1 MNYLVHLEKKND
13 IYVVSSRVI
22 AKELGKEH
30 NRVLKDIDKI
40 LENSD
45 LSFQILEKS
54 DLTSLIIPS
63 TYKVKGQR
71 REYKE
76 YLLTKDGFTLYMFN
90 IQGYLDFKMAYINE
104 FNRMEQALKNP
115 KREQTKLDFQEKDI
129 IRTTWKGEPVIELV
143 QLARYINM
151 TSDNLHFLTKHDK
164 VTLRYQKL
172 MEFRKENPR
181 RYNQSVN
188 AISILF
194 KETVIAI
201 CKKYGIYE
209 KYKDFIENY
218 FRVDNRIEDKTPKVP
233 VIRAN
238 FDKVD
243 SKEEIDVRK
252 AEVVVKTLPYIGD
265 AQLRDY
271 IAEHLSRELLGK
283 KFFRAFDCTMKCLAL
298 REDLNRKGL
307 KHKREVEERMKNS
320 ESYLSLP
327 QAGKDIIDS
336 IFE

>member
-40 LENSD
+40 LESSD
-45 LSFQILEKS
+45 LSFQVLEKS

-104 FNRMEQALKNP
+104 FNRMEQALKQP
-115 KREQTKLDFQEKDI
+115 KQTKLDFQEKDI
-129 IRTTWKGEPVIELV
+129 IRTTWKGQPVIELV
-143 QLARYINM
+143 QLARYIHI
-151 TSDNLHFLTKHDK
+151 TSDNLHFLTKKDK
-164 VTLRYQKL
+164 VTLRYGKL
-172 MEFRKENPR
+172 MEFRNENPR

-201 CKKYGIYE
+201 CKKYGVYE

-218 FRVDNRIEDKTPKVP
+218 FRVDNRLEDKTPKVP
-233 VIRAN
+233 VVRAN
-238 FDKVD
+238 FDKEPFED
-243 SKEEIDVRK
+243 KYYNRMFECMKE
-252 AEVVVKTLPYIGD
+252 AYI
-265 AQLRDY
+265 
-271 IAEHLSRELLGK
+271 IESRIEKIYEEELLPLYNK
-283 KFFRAFDCTMKCLAL
+283 I
-298 REDLNRKGL
+298 EELNRAKKDCL
-307 KHKREVEERMKNS
+307 ISPFNAMKYGS
-320 ESYLSLP
+320 VL
-327 QAGKDIIDS
+327 GKAKLNK
-336 IFE
+336 

>member
-22 AKELGKEH
+22 AKELEKRH
-30 NRVLKDIDKI
+30 SHVLESLDEI
-40 LENSD
+40 LENRNVG
-45 LSFQILEKS
+45 
-54 DLTSLIIPS
+54 SLIIPS
-63 TYKVKGQR
+63 TYKVKGQK

-104 FNRMEQALKNP
+104 FNRMEQALKQP
-115 KREQTKLDFQEKDI
+115 KQTKLDFQEKDI
-129 IRTTWKGEPVIELV
+129 IRTTWKGQPVMEVV
-143 QLARYINM
+143 QLSKMAGITNGNIHWRAYG
-151 TSDNLHFLTKHDK
+151 KK
-164 VTLRYQKL
+164 VTLRY
-172 MEFRKENPR
+172 KELQEYKQENKK
-181 RYNQSVN
+181 VN
-188 AISILF
+188 HKGYSAISILS

-201 CKKYGIYE
+201 CKKYGVYE

-218 FRVDNRIEDKTPKVP
+218 FRVDNRLEDKTPKVP
-233 VIRAN
+233 VVLGN

-243 SKEEIDVRK
+243 TKETIDVQK
-252 AEVVVKTLPYIGD
+252 AEVVVKALQYIGD
-265 AQLRDY
+265 VQLRYY
-271 IAEHLSRELLGK
+271 IAENISRELLGK
-283 KFFRAFDCTMKCLAL
+283 NFFRAFDCTMKCLAL
-298 REDLNRKGL
+298 KKHLNQKGL
-307 KHKREVEERMKNS
+307 KHKKETEWKMKSS

>member
-40 LENSD
+40 LESSD
-45 LSFQILEKS
+45 LSFQVLEKS

-104 FNRMEQALKNP
+104 FNRMEQVLKNP
-115 KREQTKLDFQEKDI
+115 KQTKLDFQEKDV
-129 IRTTWKGEPVIELV
+129 IRTTWKGQPVIELV
-143 QLARYINM
+143 QLARYIHI
-151 TSDNLHFLTKHDK
+151 TSDNLHFLTKKDK
-164 VTLRYQKL
+164 VTLRYGKL
-172 MEFRKENPR
+172 MEFRNENPR

-201 CKKYGIYE
+201 CKKYGVYE

-218 FRVDNRIEDKTPKVP
+218 FRVDNRLEDKTPKVP
-233 VIRAN
+233 VVRAN
-238 FDKVD
+238 FDKEPFED
-243 SKEEIDVRK
+243 KYYNRMFECMKE
-252 AEVVVKTLPYIGD
+252 AYI
-265 AQLRDY
+265 
-271 IAEHLSRELLGK
+271 IESRIEKIYEEELLPLYNK
-283 KFFRAFDCTMKCLAL
+283 I
-298 REDLNRKGL
+298 EELNRAKKDCL
-307 KHKREVEERMKNS
+307 ISPFNAMKYGS
-320 ESYLSLP
+320 VL
-327 QAGKDIIDS
+327 GKAKLNK
-336 IFE
+336 

>member
-22 AKELGKEH
+22 AKELEKRH
-30 NRVLKDIDKI
+30 SHVLESLDEI
-40 LENSD
+40 LENRNVG
-45 LSFQILEKS
+45 
-54 DLTSLIIPS
+54 SLIIPS
-63 TYKVKGQR
+63 TYKVKGQK

-104 FNRMEQALKNP
+104 FNRMEQALKNS
-115 KREQTKLDFQEKDI
+115 KQEQKKLDLKSEV
-129 IRTTWKGEPVIELV
+129 IRTTWKGQPVIELV
-143 QLARYINM
+143 QLARYIHIRE
-151 TSDNLHFLTKHDK
+151 DNLHWHVRNDK
-164 VTLRYQKL
+164 LTLRYGDLEQYK
-172 MEFRKENPR
+172 EENPKAHSG
-181 RYNQSVN
+181 RYSS
-188 AISILF
+188 ISILS

-201 CKKYGIYE
+201 CKKYGVYE

-218 FRVDNRIEDKTPKVP
+218 FRVDNRLEDKTPKVP
-233 VIRAN
+233 VVLGN

-243 SKEEIDVRK
+243 TKETIDVQK
-252 AEVVVKTLPYIGD
+252 AEVVVKALQYIGD
-265 AQLRDY
+265 VQLRDY
-271 IAEHLSRELLGK
+271 IAENISRELLGK
-283 KFFRAFDCTMKCLAL
+283 NFFRAFDCMMKCLAL
-298 REDLNRKGL
+298 KKHLNQKGL
-307 KHKREVEERMKNS
+307 KHKKETERKMKSS

>member
-22 AKELGKEH
+22 AKELEKRH
-30 NRVLKDIDKI
+30 SHVLESLDEI
-40 LENSD
+40 LENRNVG
-45 LSFQILEKS
+45 
-54 DLTSLIIPS
+54 SLIIPS
-63 TYKVKGQR
+63 TYKVKGQK

-104 FNRMEQALKNP
+104 FNRMEQALRQP
-115 KREQTKLDFQEKDI
+115 KQTKLDFQEKDV

-164 VTLRYQKL
+164 VTLRYEKL

-233 VIRAN
+233 VVRAN
-238 FDKVD
+238 FDKEPFED
-243 SKEEIDVRK
+243 NYYNRMFECMKKAYIIESRIEKIYEE
-252 AEVVVKTLPYIGD
+252 
-265 AQLRDY
+265 
-271 IAEHLSRELLGK
+271 ELLPLYNK
-283 KFFRAFDCTMKCLAL
+283 I
-298 REDLNRKGL
+298 EELNRAKKDCL
-307 KHKREVEERMKNS
+307 ISPFNAMKYGS
-320 ESYLSLP
+320 VL
-327 QAGKDIIDS
+327 GKAKINK
-336 IFE
+336 

>member
-104 FNRMEQALKNP
+104 FNRMEQALKKP
-115 KREQTKLDFQEKDI
+115 KQTKLDFQEKDV

-164 VTLRYQKL
+164 VTLRYEKL

-233 VIRAN
+233 VVRAN
-238 FDKVD
+238 FDKEPFED
-243 SKEEIDVRK
+243 KYYNRMFECMKE
-252 AEVVVKTLPYIGD
+252 AYI
-265 AQLRDY
+265 
-271 IAEHLSRELLGK
+271 IESRIEKIYEEELLPLYNK
-283 KFFRAFDCTMKCLAL
+283 I
-298 REDLNRKGL
+298 EELNRAKKDCL
-307 KHKREVEERMKNS
+307 ISPFNAMKYGS
-320 ESYLSLP
+320 VL
-327 QAGKDIIDS
+327 GKAKLNK
-336 IFE
+336 

>member
-13 IYVVSSRVI
+13 IYVVSSRAI

-143 QLARYINM
+143 QLARYIHM
-151 TSDNLHFLTKHDK
+151 TSDNLHFLTKRDK
-164 VTLRYQKL
+164 VTLRYEKL

-218 FRVDNRIEDKTPKVP
+218 FRVDNRLEDKTPKVP
-233 VIRAN
+233 VVRAN
-238 FDKVD
+238 FDKEPFED
-243 SKEEIDVRK
+243 KYYNRMFECMKE
-252 AEVVVKTLPYIGD
+252 AYI
-265 AQLRDY
+265 
-271 IAEHLSRELLGK
+271 IESRIEKIYEEELLPLYNK
-283 KFFRAFDCTMKCLAL
+283 I
-298 REDLNRKGL
+298 EELNRAKKDCL
-307 KHKREVEERMKNS
+307 ISPFNAMKYGS
-320 ESYLSLP
+320 VL
-327 QAGKDIIDS
+327 GKAKLNK
-336 IFE
+336 

>member
-1 MNYLVHLEKKND
+1 MNLKVKN
-13 IYVVSSRVI
+13 
-22 AKELGKEH
+22 EM
-30 NRVLKDIDKI
+30 
-40 LENSD
+40 
-45 LSFQILEKS
+45 
-54 DLTSLIIPS
+54 TSLELVEQINFF
-63 TYKVKGQR
+63 
-71 REYKE
+71 REKE
-76 YLLTKDGFTLYMFN
+76 GSKNKLLHKNL
-90 IQGYLDFKMAYINE
+90 MAVIRDEFQEEINE
-104 FNRMEQALKNP
+104 LKIQPVEYRDKKGEKRPMFILTLSQAKQVLVRESKYVRRAIIQHIEKLEQALRKP
-115 KREQTKLDFQEKDI
+115 KQTKLDFQEKDV

>member
-1 MNYLVHLEKKND
+1 MNLKVKN
-13 IYVVSSRVI
+13 
-22 AKELGKEH
+22 EM
-30 NRVLKDIDKI
+30 
-40 LENSD
+40 
-45 LSFQILEKS
+45 
-54 DLTSLIIPS
+54 TSLELVEQINFF
-63 TYKVKGQR
+63 
-71 REYKE
+71 REKE
-76 YLLTKDGFTLYMFN
+76 GSKNKLLHKNL
-90 IQGYLDFKMAYINE
+90 MAVIRDEFQEEINE
-104 FNRMEQALKNP
+104 LKIQPVEYRDKKGEKRPMFILTLSQAKQVLVRESKYVRRAIIQYIEKLEQALKNP
-115 KREQTKLDFQEKDI
+115 KREQTKLDFQNQTP

-143 QLARYINM
+143 QLARYINI

-164 VTLRYQKL
+164 VTLRYEKL
-172 MEFRKENPR
+172 KEFRKENPR

-201 CKKYGIYE
+201 CKKYCIYE

>member
-143 QLARYINM
+143 QLARYIHM
-151 TSDNLHFLTKHDK
+151 TSDNLHFLTKRDK
-164 VTLRYQKL
+164 VTLRYEKL

-209 KYKDFIENY
+209 KYKDFINNY
-218 FRVDNRIEDKTPKVP
+218 FRVDNRLEDKTPKVT

-243 SKEEIDVRK
+243 SKEEFLEDEYYRIMYENIKEAYEIENKIERIYI
-252 AEVVVKTLPYIGD
+252 EELIPIYNQIEGLCKT
-265 AQLRDY
+265 
-271 IAEHLSRELLGK
+271 
-283 KFFRAFDCTMKCLAL
+283 
-298 REDLNRKGL
+298 
-307 KHKREVEERMKNS
+307 KREQFLSSHYRMKYGRERS
-320 ESYLSLP
+320 
-327 QAGKDIIDS
+327 GKVK
-336 IFE
+336 

>member
-1 MNYLVHLEKKND
+1 MNNLVKVERNQK
-13 IYVVSSRVI
+13 YGFVVSSRNVSVVV
-22 AKELGKEH
+22 KRRH
-30 NRVLKDIDKI
+30 DTVLRDIEKI
-40 LENSD
+40 LTKSTP
-45 LSFQILEKS
+45 QICGLFIKS
-54 DLTSLIIPS
+54 
-63 TYKVKGQR
+63 
-71 REYKE
+71 EYIASNGKKNKE
-76 YLLTKDGFTLYMFN
+76 YLLLKDGVILYLFN
-90 IQGYLDFKMAYINE
+90 VQGLYEEKMAYINE

-115 KREQTKLDFQEKDI
+115 KQEQAKLDFQNQTP

-209 KYKDFIENY
+209 KYKDFINNY
-218 FRVDNRIEDKTPKVP
+218 FRVDNRLEDKTPKVP

-243 SKEEIDVRK
+243 SKEEFLEDEYYRIMYENIKEAYEIENKIERIYI
-252 AEVVVKTLPYIGD
+252 EELIPIYNQIEGLCKT
-265 AQLRDY
+265 
-271 IAEHLSRELLGK
+271 
-283 KFFRAFDCTMKCLAL
+283 
-298 REDLNRKGL
+298 
-307 KHKREVEERMKNS
+307 KREQFLSPHYRMKYGRERS
-320 ESYLSLP
+320 
-327 QAGKDIIDS
+327 GKVK
-336 IFE
+336 